1 MKVGDRVVVTS
12 PLSSF
17 IGRTGTLRELSLR
30 NEGGHF
36 TPFQC
41 LVEIDDYCSPSH
53 VGVPFMEYEIRLLPP
68 ADTAGP
74 SDSVASSMG
83 DLRYE

>member
-17 IGRTGTLRELSLR
+17 LDREGTIREINPR

-36 TPFQC
+36 TPLQYFV
-41 LVEIDDYCSPSH
+41 LMDDYISPSGL
-53 VGVPFMEYEIRLLPP
+53 GVPFREYEIRPLPP

-74 SDSVASSMG
+74 SDSVASSTG